1 MSTLVAQNISNGT
14 VSTSSLNVIRGSAR
28 AWVQFTGSTGAV
40 LSAFNIS
47 SITRNGAGDYTFNF
61 TTAMPTVNY
70 CFVALGTAG
79 GSNYQIAGGGQGNGT
94 TLTTTSLR
102 TQYGYVSSIS
112 GALANQDP
120 AIGYLAIFSA

>member
-1 MSTLVAQNISNGT
+1 MSTLVAQNISNGV
-14 VSTSSLNVIRGSAR
+14 VSTSSANVIRGSAR

-40 LSAFNIS
+40 LAAFNIS
-47 SITRNGAGDYTFNF
+47 SITRNNAGDYTFNF

-70 CFVALGTAG
+70 CFVGLGTSG

-102 TQYGYVSSIS
+102 TQYGYVASIS

-120 AIGYLAIFSA
+120 AIGYLAVFR